1 MGTFLCRTAPTV
13 PSVDVP
19 PPSAVMLYLDDF
31 CGGRCRCLVRTGD
44 RVLQGQQIG
53 EADGIGAA
61 VHASVSGIV
70 RAIGGGAVVIEN
82 DFRNAPAAET
92 EPLPTLDD
100 AAPAC
105 LRQRLFSSG
114 ILTAEDK
121 PLRLPADRP
130 CHVLALNLLPRDN
143 ADTAALTWEAPDRVF
158 GGLRAL
164 MRILH
169 PRRTLVLWDR
179 RCPDLG
185 RLLLRHGVPAEPL
198 AVDSRRAF
206 PIQRLTG
213 HVPEPDVTLTDLG
226 CLVVDAQGAAAV
238 WDTLYRG
245 QPFLRRQVL
254 LTGPRQG
261 EAISLIAPLG
271 TAVCHLLAAAQRSA
285 PTVLLGSAGTGR
297 MLRELQT
304 PIGKADGRLAC
315 LAGR

>member
-1 MGTFLCRTAPTV
+1 MVTFLRRTAPTV
-13 PSVDVP
+13 RSVDVP
-19 PPSAVMLYLDDF
+19 PPPAVMLYLDDF

-53 EADGIGAA
+53 AADGIGAA
-61 VHASVSGIV
+61 VHASVSGVV
-70 RAIGGGAVVIEN
+70 RAVGGGAVVIEN

-92 EPLPTLDD
+92 EPLSTLDD

-121 PLRLPADRP
+121 PLWLPADRP

-164 MRILH
+164 MRILQ

-185 RLLLRHGVPAEPL
+185 QLLLRYGVPAEPL
-198 AVDSRRAF
+198 AVDGRRAF
-206 PIQRLTG
+206 PVQQLTG
-213 HVPEPDVTLTDLG
+213 HVPEPGVTLTDLG

-238 WDTLYRG
+238 WDALYCG

-261 EAISLIAPLG
+261 QAISLIAPLG

-285 PTVLLGSAGTGR
+285 PTVLLGSASTGR

-315 LAGR
+315 LTGR